1 MIVSLEKRK
10 RGTLHFFT
18 ARLGRIFCLEEQ
30 KDFSTNK
37 IKQDKCDPSAQS
49 LLFSFL
55 EHTYSS
61 VHEQKPTTG

>member
-18 ARLGRIFCLEEQ
+18 ARIFCLEEQ

-37 IKQDKCDPSAQS
+37 IEQDKCDPSAQS

-61 VHEQKPTTG
+61 VHEQKPKTG

>member
-37 IKQDKCDPSAQS
+37 IEQDKCVPSALS
-49 LLFSFL
+49 FFSFL

>member
-18 ARLGRIFCLEEQ
+18 ARIFCLKEQ

-37 IKQDKCDPSAQS
+37 IEQDKCDPSA
-49 LLFSFL
+49 
-55 EHTYSS
+55 
-61 VHEQKPTTG
+61 

>member
-10 RGTLHFFT
+10 RGALHFLLQVWGGFSVW
-18 ARLGRIFCLEEQ
+18 RSRKIFL
-30 KDFSTNK
+30 TNK
-37 IKQDKCDPSAQS
+37 IEQDKCDPSAQS